1 MPKKRDEDFSML
13 NPILRFLKW
22 LYEFPAWVGQKL
34 DQWYEEDEMNLLF
47 DPDHVHWS
55 EEDF

>member
-1 MPKKRDEDFSML
+1 M
-13 NPILRFLKW
+13 NPIMRFLKW